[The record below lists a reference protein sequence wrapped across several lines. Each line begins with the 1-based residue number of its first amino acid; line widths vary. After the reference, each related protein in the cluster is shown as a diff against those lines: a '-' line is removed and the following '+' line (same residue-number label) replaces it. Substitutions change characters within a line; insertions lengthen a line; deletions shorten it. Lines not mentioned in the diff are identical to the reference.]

1 MEDEVSKKSDEEIVK
16 MIQSGQIVL
25 FDILIERY
33 EQKIKRYCQRFLSK
47 KEDVEDILQ
56 DIFIKVYRNIQSFNP
71 EKRFSPWIYRIAHN
85 ALLNVL
91 KKRKIKV
98 LSFIDLDIFLPHSLK
113 ENNSLEEELDQ
124 KNFKEIINNYLEKLD
139 PKYREPIYLFYFE
152 NLSYQEIADVLEI
165 PVATVGVRIKRGKE
179 KIKKFIENF
188 EKKYARRQ

>member
-1 MEDEVSKKSDEEIVK
+1 MREEISQKSDEEIVK
-16 MIQSGQIVL
+16 MIQSGQIAL

-85 ALLNVL
+85 ALVNVL
-91 KKRKIKV
+91 KKRKINV

-113 ENNSLEEELDQ
+113 ENNRLEDQFDQ
-124 KNFKEIINNYLEKLD
+124 KNFKEIVNNYLEKLD

-152 NLSYQEIADVLEI
+152 NLSYQEIADVLEV

-188 EKKYARRQ
+188 EKKYVREQ

>member
-188 EKKYARRQ
+188 EKKYAREQ

>member
-188 EKKYARRQ
+188 EKKYARQQ